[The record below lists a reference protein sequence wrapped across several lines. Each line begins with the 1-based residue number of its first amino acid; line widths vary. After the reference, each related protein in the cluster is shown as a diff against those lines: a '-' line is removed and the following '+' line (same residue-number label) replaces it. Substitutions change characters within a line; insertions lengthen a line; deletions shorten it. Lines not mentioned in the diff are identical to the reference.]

1 MTDDEDTDVTGW
13 QRGAHSQT
21 LATPSRSRLR
31 WILLALTP
39 ILIGT
44 AVVIALPH
52 VQEAIVV
59 VRALGSTALIAAGA
73 ASLAEAVS
81 LTAASRATRILL
93 RPAGPPFRHV
103 LGVDLMAQG
112 VRSIMPG
119 GAATSAGVRIT
130 LLQRL
135 GVTGSAAASAATAGV
150 VASNLVLSAIFL
162 LGLAL
167 TAGSV
172 GSPIVDGAA
181 AMVVLLV
188 LASSIGVWLL
198 LRKPER
204 VRDAAV
210 RWTRTVR
217 RLLHRPTDRTVAEYV
232 DALETGLGRL
242 RSLPLAGA
250 LLGWVLLNWTADF
263 TAFVLMV
270 SAAGAHMPWQVLVLT
285 YGLVNILATIPVT
298 PGAIGVVEGAAVASL
313 HLAGAPTAVALVGVL
328 GWRIV
333 EYWLPLAAAAVAT
346 PMVLIATR
354 RRPVRS
360 SSRGTL
366 GTLRWRWR
374 PRRWLHGHR
383 SFPPPRTM
391 HRR

>member
-13 QRGAHSQT
+13 QRGAHAQT

-44 AVVIALPH
+44 AFVIALPH

-81 LTAASRATRILL
+81 LTAASRATQILL
-93 RPAGPPFRHV
+93 HPAGPPFRHV

-135 GVTGSAAASAATAGV
+135 GVTSSAAASAATTGV

-167 TAGSV
+167 TAGSA

-181 AMVVLLV
+181 TMVVLLV
-188 LASSIGVWLL
+188 LASIIGVWLL
-198 LRKPER
+198 LRKPEK

-210 RWTRTVR
+210 RWTRPVR
-217 RLLHRPTDRTVAEYV
+217 RVLHRPTDRTVAEYV
-232 DALETGLGRL
+232 DALGTGLGRL
-242 RSLPLAGA
+242 RSPPLAGA

-270 SAAGAHMPWQVLVLT
+270 SAAGAHVPWQVSLLT

-298 PGAIGVVEGAAVASL
+298 PGAIGVVEGAAIASL

-333 EYWLPLAAAAVAT
+333 EYWLPLAAAVVAT

-354 RRPVRS
+354 RRPARS

-383 SFPPPRTM
+383 SFPPHRTV